1 MYGIEESSHYGRHM
15 KRNVSLFIALTA
27 AFVIMATQLAFVQDK
42 TPVKVTGSQVVTG
55 VVIVHVQ
62 QEKKSLDLQCNQ
74 GVSTCKALQSGSYL
88 MLELP
93 PNYGMYDCKNVE
105 MYQGDKDKPDEA
117 EKVGSY
123 CLVEK

>member
-1 MYGIEESSHYGRHM
+1 M

-42 TPVKVTGSQVVTG
+42 APVKVTGSQVVTG

-62 QEKKSLDLQCNQ
+62 KDKKTLDLQCNQ
-74 GVSTCKALQSGSYL
+74 GVSSCKALQSGSYL

-93 PNYGMYDCKNVE
+93 RTTGCTTARTLRCIRGIPTNQTMPRRLARTAWLRSE
-105 MYQGDKDKPDEA
+105 
-117 EKVGSY
+117 S
-123 CLVEK
+123 